1 MMPGEPAPP
10 PRVGCLYRL
19 LRAVA
24 ICVGLVALA
33 TLSGY
38 IAMLRFMEEDR
49 VEVPRVIGLDSVA
62 AEAMV
67 KEAGLTPRVVAE
79 EFSATIPR
87 GSVTSQRPARGTR
100 LKLGSEVR
108 LILSRGSDQLVVPD
122 MAGLTLTQAKRVLAE
137 AGLTLG
143 PITPIHSDAHARE
156 SVIAQD
162 PPGGA
167 PAIRGATVRLLE
179 SLGPLE
185 DVVVLPDL
193 RGREMLVALNLLKE
207 LQLEARMTFYVAV
220 AKEGR
225 VIAQD
230 PPPGAQIKVGGQVQ
244 ITIGE

>member
-1 MMPGEPAPP
+1 MTPPEPEVS

-24 ICVGLVALA
+24 IAVGLVALA
-33 TLSGY
+33 GLSGY
-38 IAMLRFMEEDR
+38 IAMHRFMEEDR
-49 VEVPRVIGLDSVA
+49 MEVPRVIGLDSVA
-62 AEAMV
+62 AEAMI

-79 EFSATIPR
+79 EFSATIPK
-87 GSVTSQRPARGTR
+87 GSVTSQRPTRGTR
-100 LKLGSEVR
+100 VALGSEVR
-108 LILSRGSDQLVVPD
+108 LMLSRGSAQLASPD
-122 MAGLTLTQAKRVLAE
+122 LAGLTLAQAKRIIAE
-137 AGLTLG
+137 TGLTLG
-143 PITPIHSDAHARE
+143 PVTSIHSDAHARE
-156 SVIAQD
+156 SIVAQD
-162 PPGGA
+162 PPAGT
-167 PAIRGATVRLLE
+167 PVIRGATVWLLQ

-207 LQLEARMTFYVAV
+207 LQLEAKMSFYIAV